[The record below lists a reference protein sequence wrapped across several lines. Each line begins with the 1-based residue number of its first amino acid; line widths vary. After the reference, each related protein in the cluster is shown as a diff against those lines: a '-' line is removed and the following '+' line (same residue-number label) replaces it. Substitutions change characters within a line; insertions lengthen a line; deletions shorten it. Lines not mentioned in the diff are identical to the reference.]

1 MVIAFAFMAATCT
14 KYRVAYSDGGDANPT
29 VEAGTDGLGAGGAKG
44 LGGSGAGGIGLGGS
58 TGTGGVTGTG
68 GITGTGGSGVGG
80 QINTQTDGKNCGAVG
95 HDCLGGPCMAG
106 QCQPSLIAQF
116 LRDPM
121 SMAIGTDI
129 VCEASNGGLIGC
141 AHKDGSDLLPFA
153 YPAETANAFLG
164 ARAVIDGNRLIF
176 TQLIAAGGFQ
186 LAICDIGNCESS
198 SQAFGSPY
206 TQYAAIDTTGH
217 KVYWIDGTTIFSAST
232 VGTPQPEQLLFD
244 AAGAPL
250 GAPLLFSRS
259 GLLFTS
265 ATTSGNLLYR
275 IPISTNGSS
284 TRSVSVGAGQA
295 IATNDQSVFWD
306 DTDGIR
312 SVPLPNGIGGG
323 SNLVLAGVTG
333 ARVAVDQ
340 TSLYWTSSPG
350 VATCTIADCAA
361 TRRQLPPGPS
371 TAMDAAFVTRDVAV
385 DDTAV
390 FWIVSTTAQPQ
401 PGQTITSA
409 KIFKL
414 AK

>member
-1 MVIAFAFMAATCT
+1 MRASVCVAMGLLIAGAACT
-14 KYRVAYSDGGDANPT
+14 KYHVAEPDGGDAKT
-29 VEAGTDGLGAGGAKG
+29 ATEAGADVPGSGGAKGVGGAGGAAAG
-44 LGGSGAGGIGLGGS
+44 GAAAGGSP
-58 TGTGGVTGTG
+58 GTGGAAGSGTG
-68 GITGTGGSGVGG
+68 GHID
-80 QINTQTDGKNCGAVG
+80 TQTDGKNGGTVG
-95 HDCLGGPCMAG
+95 HDCLGGPCQTG
-106 QCQPSLIAQF
+106 VCQPVLIAQY

-121 SMAIGTDI
+121 AMAMGPDV
-129 VCEASNGGLIGC
+129 VCETSNGGLIGC
-141 AHKDGSDLLPFA
+141 AHKDGSDLQPFA

-176 TQLIAAGGFQ
+176 AQLIAAGGFQ
-186 LAICDIGNCESS
+186 LAICDIGNCEAS
-198 SQAFGSPY
+198 SQAFGAAY
-206 TQYAAIDTTGH
+206 TQYAAVDPVGH
-217 KVYWIDGTTIFSAST
+217 KVYWIDGTSVFSAST
-232 VGTPQPEQLLFD
+232 VGTPQPAQVLFD
-244 AAGAPL
+244 AAGATL
-250 GAPLLFSRS
+250 GAPILFSRT
-259 GLLFTS
+259 GLLFTWA
-265 ATTSGNLLYR
+265 ATGGNLIYR

-284 TRSVSVGAGQA
+284 TRAASVGSGQP
-295 IATNDQSVFWD
+295 IANNDQSVFWD

-340 TSLYWTSSPG
+340 TSLYWTASPG

-371 TAMDAAFVTRDVAV
+371 TAMDVPFSTRDVVV
-385 DDTAV
+385 DDTAI

-401 PGQTITSA
+401 AGQTITSA